1 MHPAVVHI
9 FAEGGELQ
17 TIQFGKDGMGRGINK
32 DTIGVFVSKL
42 NPSSYD
48 YGTKGK
54 GILYKMPIKGDAKHK
69 YLGDLFNFTIID
81 DLFLGAFGSK
91 TEDDVRSNAITVV
104 PRKRRKRF

>member
-1 MHPAVVHI
+1 MHQHWFI

-42 NPSSYD
+42 NSSSYD

-54 GILYKMPIKGDAKHK
+54 GILYGMP
-69 YLGDLFNFTIID
+69 
-81 DLFLGAFGSK
+81 
-91 TEDDVRSNAITVV
+91 TEVMQNTNT
-104 PRKRRKRF
+104 